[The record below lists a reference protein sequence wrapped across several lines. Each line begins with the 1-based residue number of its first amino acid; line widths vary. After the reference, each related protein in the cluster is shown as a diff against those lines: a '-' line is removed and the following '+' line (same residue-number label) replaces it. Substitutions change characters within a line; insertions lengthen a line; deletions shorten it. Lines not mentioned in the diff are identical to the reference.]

1 MCLSVLYG
9 LSQGFNTLG
18 SQAYG
23 ARNYKLY
30 SSYCHRAF
38 FIILVAWVLLLPFFL
53 FIGPFLVSIGVSADI
68 ADLVGIYAKLV
79 YPGTLFFAESLLI
92 RRFYLTQRLIF
103 A

>member
-23 ARNYKLY
+23 AGNYKLY

-53 FIGPFLVSIGVSADI
+53 FIGPFLVSIGVSEEI